1 MNPKISRR
9 IFVKRGAIAL
19 ASVGTSPWWMPSFL
33 NSAVFAADPAK
44 GGGKKILVC
53 VFQRGAVDGCSM
65 VVPFG
70 DKDYYR
76 HRAEI
81 ALKQPAAKAADEA
94 CIDLDGF
101 FGLHPALAPLM
112 PIYKQ
117 KHFSVIHACGSPSQ
131 NRSHFDMQDFM
142 ESGTADDKSVATG
155 WLNRALLECPEDRAK
170 LTPFRAVAMTPIVP
184 RCLHGDHEA
193 LAIPDVRTF
202 GVGTRNLAPLRPNA
216 QPNRPQAGGMQQMDN
231 KGGGEAKGF
240 EQMYEAAVGDVLGG
254 AGKEAFEAIEMLKKA
269 DPTKYQPQNGA
280 NYGNTNFGRTMQQIA
295 QLIKANVGLEIAF
308 AEIGG
313 WDTHANQGNAQGQLA
328 NRLREFGGGLA
339 AFYKDLGDKMSD
351 VVVLTMSEFG
361 RTIRQNG
368 ARGTDHGHATAFT
381 VMGGAVNGGKV
392 LGKWPGLADEQLFQ
406 RRDLMHTTDY
416 RDVFAEVAQKHLG
429 ANDLNKVFPKYRL
442 DARNS
447 RGVLLG

>member
-33 NSAVFAADPAK
+33 NSTVFAADPAK

-117 KHFSVIHACGSPSQ
+117 RHFSVIHACGSPSQ

-155 WLNRALLECPEDRAK
+155 WLNRALIECPEDRAK

-202 GVGTRNLAPLRPNA
+202 GVGTKNIAMPRRPA
-216 QPNRPQAGGMQQMDN
+216 QGGGMQPMDN
-231 KGGGEAKGF
+231 KGGAEAKGF
-240 EQMYEAAVGDVLGG
+240 EQMYESAVGDVLGG

-339 AFYKDLGDKMSD
+339 AFYKDLGDKMAD

>member
-1 MNPKISRR
+1 MNTNISRR
-9 IFVKRGAIAL
+9 VFVKRGAIAL
-19 ASVGTSPWWMPSFL
+19 ASIGTSPWWMPSFL
-33 NSAVFAADPAK
+33 NSTVFAADPAK
-44 GGGKKILVC
+44 GGGRKILVC
-53 VFQRGAVDGCSM
+53 IFQRGAVDGLSM

-76 HRAEI
+76 HRNEI
-81 ALKQPAAKAADEA
+81 ALKQPVAKAGDEA

-101 FGLHPALAPLM
+101 FGLHPALAPLL
-112 PIYKQ
+112 PIYKE
-117 KHFSVIHACGSPSQ
+117 KHFAIIHACGSPSQ

-170 LTPFRAVAMTPIVP
+170 LTPFRAVAMTPILP

-193 LAIPDVRTF
+193 LAIPDIRTF
-202 GVGTRNLAPLRPNA
+202 GVGARNLAPARPNV
-216 QPNRPQAGGMQQMDN
+216 QPNRPQGGMQQM
-231 KGGGEAKGF
+231 GGNMGAAKGF
-240 EQMYEAAVGDVLGG
+240 EQLYENAVGDVLGG
-254 AGKEAFEAIEMLKKA
+254 AGREAFEAIEMLKKA

-280 NYGNTNFGRTMQQIA
+280 NYGNTNFGRTMLQIA
-295 QLIKANVGLEIAF
+295 QLIKSNVGLEVAF

-313 WDTHANQGNAQGQLA
+313 WDTHANQGAAQGQLA
-328 NRLREFGGGLA
+328 NRLREFGGALA

-392 LGKWPGLADEQLFQ
+392 LGRWPGLADEQLFQ

-416 RDVFAEVAQKHLG
+416 RDVFAEIAQKHLG
-429 ANDLNKVFPKYRL
+429 AKDLTKVFPKYRV
-442 DARNS
+442 DAKNY
-447 RGVLLG
+447 RGVLRV